1 MRCEQEN
8 GEGSAVL
15 LEMLERT
22 LTPRVH
28 CEKKGRAPMQTD
40 VLETKKSA
48 EAVEVRRVVV
58 RRWGKRF
65 EVRIFFSFFFS
76 SFLFFWCYCVWCVL
90 LLACLFDSKTTTVG
104 LYVLG
109 KEKQKK
115 QIYERYK
122 TNTLL
127 FETYILSA
135 SLVLEKKKATTAAT
149 ADEEKKSRSLRLP
162 SPKNSACAS
171 PMKFQTSSSAA
182 RKPSANSHFHQVQGA
197 CNILSTRAFDR
208 KK

>member
-1 MRCEQEN
+1 M
-8 GEGSAVL
+8 
-15 LEMLERT
+15 
-22 LTPRVH
+22 
-28 CEKKGRAPMQTD
+28 
-40 VLETKKSA
+40 
-48 EAVEVRRVVV
+48 
-58 RRWGKRF
+58 
-65 EVRIFFSFFFS
+65 
-76 SFLFFWCYCVWCVL
+76 
-90 LLACLFDSKTTTVG
+90 TVG

-115 QIYERYK
+115 QIYERHK

>member
-1 MRCEQEN
+1 MLGDGGGGLKC
-8 GEGSAVL
+8 AYFLFFFL
-15 LEMLERT
+15 LL
-22 LTPRVH
+22 
-28 CEKKGRAPMQTD
+28 
-40 VLETKKSA
+40 
-48 EAVEVRRVVV
+48 
-58 RRWGKRF
+58 
-65 EVRIFFSFFFS
+65 FFFS
-76 SFLFFWCYCVWCVL
+76 SFLFFGVTASGVP
-90 LLACLFDSKTTTVG
+90 LACLFDSKTMTVC

-109 KEKQKK
+109 KEKKK
-115 QIYERYK
+115 KLIYERHK

-127 FETYILSA
+127 FENYILSA

-162 SPKNSACAS
+162 SPKNSASAS